1 MINNVM
7 TYITPADER
16 AITLQSVSRIMEPGG
31 ILVGTVHSQTGRL
44 VKKGFFRLRR
54 LAFRL
59 GIIPEQ
65 EVSDRIGGFLG
76 NCMPFHYFTTN
87 EIHGLLIDAG
97 FVPIEIKHLSQL
109 LVQMGNAPKT
119 PNPNNNIVFIARAKV

>member
-16 AITLQSVSRIMEPGG
+16 AITLRSVSRIMEPGG
-31 ILVGTVHSQTGRL
+31 ILVGTVHSQTGKL
-44 VKKGFFRLRR
+44 VKRGFFRLRR

-59 GIIPEQ
+59 GIISDH
-65 EVSDRIGGFLG
+65 EVGDRIGGFLG
-76 NCMPFHYFTTN
+76 HCTHFHYFTTN

-97 FVPIEIKHLSQL
+97 FVPIEVKYLSQL

-119 PNPNNNIVFIARAKV
+119 LHPDNNIVFIARAKD